1 MIEILRD
8 VLGSFGGSFGVACGI
23 VIVVAWGMITIT
35 RKITQHEDMV
45 KHSSKSVD
53 TLEDKIHIV
62 MKDLAYIKGTIQVMQ
77 SGAPTLIQSHSPIS
91 LTELGRKKA
100 EEMKIGD
107 MIVRNWDKI
116 EDTISSSSAGK
127 NPAEIQQFCME
138 TAIVSPE
145 LFLSPEDVAV
155 ISKTAFSEGRPMG
168 YYGGMIGV
176 LVRDAYFAKEGIDV
190 NDVDKF
196 KPGK

>member
-1 MIEILRD
+1 
-8 VLGSFGGSFGVACGI
+8 
-23 VIVVAWGMITIT
+23 
-35 RKITQHEDMV
+35 
-45 KHSSKSVD
+45 
-53 TLEDKIHIV
+53 
-62 MKDLAYIKGTIQVMQ
+62 
-77 SGAPTLIQSHSPIS
+77 
-91 LTELGRKKA
+91 
-100 EEMKIGD
+100 
-107 MIVRNWDKI
+107 
-116 EDTISSSSAGK
+116 
-127 NPAEIQQFCME
+127 ME